1 MSSKKR
7 EWYKK
12 LLVKLYL
19 IKQGSTLT
27 LDAYI
32 REVENKL
39 STEATIKE
47 ELPSDYICSQCG
59 RDENG
64 GEIHTLTHH
73 VFPPYTLEEAKKELA
88 SEANSK
94 EERRE
99 ETDAVE
105 FAEWIKKQGYVPYK
119 QSEDLIEWRK
129 HINFPMETTNQL
141 YEKFKSQLSTQ
152 TT

>member
-1 MSSKKR
+1 MKQPMSSKKR

-39 STEATIKE
+39 STEPA
-47 ELPSDYICSQCG
+47 
-59 RDENG
+59 
-64 GEIHTLTHH
+64 
-73 VFPPYTLEEAKKELA
+73 
-88 SEANSK
+88 SK

-99 ETDAVE
+99 DE
-105 FAEWIKKQGYVPYK
+105 PL
-119 QSEDLIEWRK
+119 SED
-129 HINFPMETTNQL
+129 
-141 YEKFKSQLSTQ
+141 EKDALRIKEGD
-152 TT
+152 